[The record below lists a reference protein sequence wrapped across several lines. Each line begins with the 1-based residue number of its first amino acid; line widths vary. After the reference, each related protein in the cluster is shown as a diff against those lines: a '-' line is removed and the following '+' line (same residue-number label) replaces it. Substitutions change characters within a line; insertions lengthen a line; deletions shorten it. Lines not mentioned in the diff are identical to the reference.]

1 MLTTISGQRLS
12 KFCFGTMQFGQGSDH
27 TQSQAIYAQCRHAG
41 INHFDT
47 AHAYT
52 KGLSETWLGEFLKNE
67 RDNVFVSS
75 KVGYTGGSE
84 PENLSKQ
91 LEKSLSRLGQDKVD
105 ILYLHRF
112 DPDTP
117 LEKTLHWFAEQIEQ
131 QRIRY
136 IGVSNFAAWQIT
148 KAQFIGQQLGVH
160 ISAAQPM
167 YSLVKRQAEVEIFP
181 ACHDF
186 NIECFSYS
194 PLGAGLLTGK
204 YASKGIKG
212 RLTDDARYAK
222 RYGASAM
229 HASAKALHEI
239 SKRYNVSSATLAVA
253 WVLKSPYRTTPIIS
267 GRTSEQLFPVID
279 ALDFDMSEDLLAE
292 INEVSPKP
300 APATDRLEEQ
310 AQVNY

>member
-1 MLTTISGQRLS
+1 
-12 KFCFGTMQFGQGSDH
+12 MQFGQGSDH

-67 RDNVFVSS
+67 RDNVFISS

-91 LEKSLSRLGQDKVD
+91 FEESLSRLSQDQVD

-117 LEKTLHWFAEQIEQ
+117 LEKTLNWFAEQIEQ

-181 ACHDF
+181 ACDDLD
-186 NIECFSYS
+186 IECFSYS

-204 YASKGIKG
+204 YESKGIKG
-212 RLTDDARYAK
+212 RLAEDARYAK
-222 RYGASAM
+222 RYGAFEM
-229 HASAKALHEI
+229 HASAKALYEI

-253 WVLKSPYRTTPIIS
+253 WVLMSPYRTTPIIS
-267 GRTSEQLFPVID
+267 GRTSEQLSPVLD
-279 ALDFDMSEDLLAE
+279 ALDFDMSDDLLAE
-292 INEVSPKP
+292 INEVSAKP

-310 AQVNY
+310 A

>member
-67 RDNVFVSS
+67 RDNVFISS

-91 LEKSLSRLGQDKVD
+91 FEESLCRLSQDQVD

-117 LEKTLHWFAEQIEQ
+117 LEKTLNWFAEQIEQ

-181 ACHDF
+181 ACDDLD
-186 NIECFSYS
+186 IECFSYS

-204 YASKGIKG
+204 YVSKGIKG
-212 RLTDDARYAK
+212 RLAEDTRYAK
-222 RYGASAM
+222 RYGAFEM
-229 HASAKALHEI
+229 HASAKALYEI

-253 WVLKSPYRTTPIIS
+253 WVLMSPYRTTPIIS
-267 GRTSEQLFPVID
+267 GRTSEQLSPVLD
-279 ALDFDMSEDLLAE
+279 ALDFDMAENLFAE
-292 INEVSPKP
+292 INKISAKP

-310 AQVNY
+310 A

>member
-12 KFCFGTMQFGQGSDH
+12 KFCFGAMQFGKGSDH
-27 TQSQAIYAQCRHAG
+27 TRSQAIYTQCRHAG

-67 RDNVFVSS
+67 RDNVFISS

-91 LEKSLSRLGQDKVD
+91 FEESLSRLSQDQVD

-117 LEKTLHWFAEQIEQ
+117 LEKTLNWFAEQIEQ

-181 ACHDF
+181 ACDDF
-186 NIECFSYS
+186 DIECFSYS

-204 YASKGIKG
+204 YESKGIKG
-212 RLTDDARYAK
+212 RLAEDARYAK
-222 RYGASAM
+222 RYGAFEM
-229 HASAKALHEI
+229 HASAKALYEI

-253 WVLKSPYRTTPIIS
+253 WVLMSPYRTTPIIS
-267 GRTSEQLFPVID
+267 GRTSEQLSPVLD
-279 ALDFDMSEDLLAE
+279 ALDFDMAENLFAE
-292 INEVSPKP
+292 INKISAKP

-310 AQVNY
+310 A

>member
-12 KFCFGTMQFGQGSDH
+12 KFCFGTMQFGQGSDR
-27 TQSQAIYAQCRHAG
+27 TQSQAIYAKCRHAG

-91 LEKSLSRLGQDKVD
+91 FEKSLSRLGQDKVD

-160 ISAAQPM
+160 ISAVQPM

-181 ACHDF
+181 ACDDLD
-186 NIECFSYS
+186 IECFSYS

-204 YASKGIKG
+204 YALKGTKG
-212 RLTDDARYAK
+212 RLAEDARYAK
-222 RYGASAM
+222 RYGAFEM
-229 HASAKALHEI
+229 HASAKALNEI

-253 WVLKSPYRTTPIIS
+253 WVLMSPYRTTPIIS
-267 GRTSEQLFPVID
+267 SRTSEQLSPVLD
-279 ALDFDMSEDLLAE
+279 ALDFDMSENLFAE
-292 INEVSPKP
+292 INEISAKP

-310 AQVNY
+310 A

>member
-1 MLTTISGQRLS
+1 
-12 KFCFGTMQFGQGSDH
+12 MQFGQGSDH

-67 RDNVFVSS
+67 RDNVFISS

-91 LEKSLSRLGQDKVD
+91 FEKSLSRLGQDKVD

-117 LEKTLHWFAEQIEQ
+117 LEKTLNWFAEQIEQ

-181 ACHDF
+181 ACDDLD
-186 NIECFSYS
+186 IECFSYS

-204 YASKGIKG
+204 YESKGIKG
-212 RLTDDARYAK
+212 RLAEDARYAK
-222 RYGASAM
+222 RYGAFEM
-229 HASAKALHEI
+229 HASAKALYEI

-253 WVLKSPYRTTPIIS
+253 WVLMSPYRTTPIIS
-267 GRTSEQLFPVID
+267 GRTSEQLSPVLD
-279 ALDFDMSEDLLAE
+279 ALDFDMAENLFAE
-292 INEVSPKP
+292 INEISAKP

-310 AQVNY
+310 A